1 MLRVAVV
8 EHDPVSANKLSEFIR
23 QYARNNEMEISFQLF
38 EGGDRFLGKYENNY
52 DLIFLGMDLP
62 GLDGMETAKRL
73 RKRDSDV
80 VLIFVTELAQQA
92 IRGYE
97 VDALDFLMKP
107 LNYYAFSLKMD
118 KGIRRLQQRSSDVI
132 LLKTTTGIHRLE
144 VRQIYYL
151 ETSNRLLL
159 YHTSAGIYS
168 VRNTMHNAQQELEK
182 YHFKKCNQCYLVN
195 LQHVTDVQDDTV
207 TVADKTLE
215 MSRRSK
221 KSFLSALVAY
231 IGGV

>member
-8 EHDPVSANKLSEFIR
+8 EHDPASAEKMSEYIR
-23 QYARNNEMEISFQLF
+23 QYARSNAMEIFFQLF
-38 EGGDRFLGKYENNY
+38 ERGDQFLWKYDNNY
-52 DLIFLGMDLP
+52 DLIFMGMDLP
-62 GLDGMETAKRL
+62 GIDGMETAKRL
-73 RKRDSDV
+73 RKRDADV
-80 VLIFVTELAQQA
+80 VLIFVTELARQA

-118 KGIRRLQQRSSDVI
+118 KGIRRLQQRSTDVI
-132 LLKTTTGIHRLE
+132 MLKTTTGIHRLE

-159 YHTSAGIYS
+159 YHTSSGTYS
-168 VRNTMHNAQQELEK
+168 VRSTMQSAQQELEK
-182 YHFKKCNQCYLVN
+182 YHFEKCNQCYLVN

-207 TVADKTLE
+207 TVAGEVLE

-231 IGGV
+231 IGGI

>member
-8 EHDPVSANKLSEFIR
+8 ERDPVSADKLSEFIR
-23 QYARNNEMEISFQLF
+23 QYARSNAMEISFQVF
-38 EGGDRFLGKYENNY
+38 ERGDRFLGEYENNY
-52 DLIFLGMDLP
+52 DLIFLGMDLS

-73 RKRDSDV
+73 RKRDSNV
-80 VLIFVTELAQQA
+80 VLIFVTELARQA

-118 KGIRRLQQRSSDVI
+118 KGIQRLQQRRTDVI
-132 LLKTTTGIHRLE
+132 LLKTTTGIHRIE
-144 VRQIYYL
+144 VRQIYYV

-168 VRNTMHNAQQELEK
+168 VRNTMHSAKQELEK
-182 YHFKKCNQCYLVN
+182 YHFEKCNQCYLVN
-195 LQHVTDVQDDTV
+195 LQHVTDVEDDTV
-207 TVADKTLE
+207 IVAGETLE

-231 IGGV
+231 IGGI